1 MLEVINGDAM
11 TIRDLRD
18 QSIRKIYLSSVR
30 APRAAD
36 FQPKS
41 TDPKSTATRTI
52 IKRPL
57 FEIPYLF
64 DAHDLLRKRL
74 IGKTVRVVTDY
85 VQTANDEYA
94 EKICCTVYVGNVNV
108 GEALISKGLAKAIRH
123 RQNDEQRSSHH
134 GKKTPLLGSSVSNQ
148 RAFAFHR

>member
-1 MLEVINGDAM
+1 MLEVINGDAL

-41 TDPKSTATRTI
+41 EEATTTTNDRTI

-57 FEIPYLF
+57 YEIPYLF
-64 DAHDLLRKRL
+64 DAHELLRKRL

-85 VQTANDEYA
+85 IQEANNEYA
-94 EKICCTVYVGNVNV
+94 EKICCTVYVGNVNI
-108 GEALISKGLAKAIRH
+108 GEALISKGLAKAVRH
-123 RQNDEQRSSHH
+123 RQNNEQRSSRH
-134 GKKTPLLGSSVSNQ
+134 GKISFLSISI
-148 RAFAFHR
+148 